1 MTASTCESGSVS
13 KGLVSCAG
21 FILLTACAAE
31 EGITPDQ
38 SASAQA
44 TANAEVEEKPAVRR
58 LSYQGQTFLVPKE
71 HILAQRS
78 GKDAEFF
85 RLRLPGSSADIVLDS
100 FNAGKRDNAG
110 SPILFSVNDGPYP
123 GITRFDRSGGVVV
136 CRAGMAAQSGCGTK
150 FDFAGAEVTLLF
162 PVRKRDDVDNL
173 IQKAIEAL
181 DRFAMP
187 SSSRTDGDSDA
198 ARSKSSKAD

>member
-1 MTASTCESGSVS
+1 MTARTCASGGVS
-13 KGLVSCAG
+13 RGLLSCAG
-21 FILLTACAAE
+21 LILLTACSAE
-31 EGITPDQ
+31 EGMTPEQ
-38 SASAQA
+38 SASAPA
-44 TANAEVEEKPAVRR
+44 TAAAEVEEKPALRR
-58 LSYQGQTFLVPKE
+58 LSYQGQTFLIPKE

-78 GKDAEFF
+78 GREGDFV

-173 IQKAIEAL
+173 IQKAVEAL

-198 ARSKSSKAD
+198 VRSNSG

>member
-1 MTASTCESGSVS
+1 MITRHNALSSAS
-13 KGLVSCAG
+13 KGLLSCVG
-21 FILLTACAAE
+21 PILLIACSAE
-31 EGITPDQ
+31 YATTPDLPED
-38 SASAQA
+38 AQA
-44 TANAEVEEKPAVRR
+44 TARAQDKANPALRR
-58 LSYQGQTFLVPKE
+58 LNYQGQTFLVPKE

-78 GKDAEFF
+78 GRDGEFF

-150 FDFAGAEVTLLF
+150 LDFAGAEVTLLF

-198 ARSKSSKAD
+198 ARSNSSKAD